1 MVATMKKQILMMMA
15 VVFLGGC
22 AAGREPVWKQEL
34 NNLHRYHRNYSDPVV
49 VQPKFSKPD
58 YSVNGLYSC
67 GIQGDYR

>member
-1 MVATMKKQILMMMA
+1 MKNMILICIA
-15 VVFLGGC
+15 VIFSGC
-22 AAGREPVWKQEL
+22 ASYPPVWQQEL